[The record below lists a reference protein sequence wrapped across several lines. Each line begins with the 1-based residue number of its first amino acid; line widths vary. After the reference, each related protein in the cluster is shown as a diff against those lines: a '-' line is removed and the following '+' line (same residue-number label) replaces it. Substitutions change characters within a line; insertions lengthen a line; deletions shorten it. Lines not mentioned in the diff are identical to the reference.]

1 MATWKADVFVNSQ
14 VGRISTQV
22 EAATFS
28 GAKQQIYAKHGDVQ
42 QITNLRQV
50 SNRSSDSSDSSGVDL
65 GDSAG
70 AVGLIGLVAIGWAFM
85 SFTPWILMGLGG
97 AAGAWIGEKITGQSV
112 DDYTNRDDD
121 SGHGKAAI
129 VLALAILAGGI
140 GFVKGDEIKKG
151 FDAPATPEQVKS
163 VK

>member
-42 QITNLRQV
+42 QITNLREV
-50 SNRSSDSSDSSGVDL
+50 SNSSSGSGVDL

-70 AVGLIGLVAIGWAFM
+70 AVGLIGLLAVGWAFFT
-85 SFTPWILMGLGG
+85 FTPWILMGLGG
-97 AAGAWIGEKITGQSV
+97 AAGAWVGEKVSGQSV
-112 DDYTNRDDD
+112 DEYTNRDDNM
-121 SGHGKAAI
+121 GHGKAAI
-129 VLALAILAGGI
+129 VLAFALFTGGF
-140 GFVKGDEIKKG
+140 GFVQGNEIKKG
-151 FDAPATPEQVKS
+151 FDAPSTPAQVKS
-163 VK
+163 SGN